1 MKRLKMKNYNTIL
14 TERKQK
20 TYKYEYLTDEVIL
33 PSNQRRMVEQAKF
46 MYPLLVKALKKIKKN
61 NGKSR
66 QKANNSN

>member
-1 MKRLKMKNYNTIL
+1 MKRLEMKNYNTIL

-46 MYPLLVKALKKIKKN
+46 MYPFLVKALKKIKKN
-61 NGKSR
+61 NGRSR

>member
-1 MKRLKMKNYNTIL
+1 MKRLEMKNYITIL

-33 PSNQRRMVEQAKF
+33 PSNQRRMLEQAKL

-61 NGKSR
+61 NGRSR
-66 QKANNSN
+66 